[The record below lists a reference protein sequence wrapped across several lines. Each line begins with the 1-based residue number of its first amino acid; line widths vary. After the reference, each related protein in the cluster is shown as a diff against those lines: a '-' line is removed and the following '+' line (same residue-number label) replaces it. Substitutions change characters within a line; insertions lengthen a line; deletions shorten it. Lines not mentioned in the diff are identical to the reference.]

1 MPDRALHHIR
11 SNVVGYIALFV
22 ALSGTSYAAL
32 TISGSQ
38 IRNRTIDAIK
48 LNPKTISASIR
59 AWVIVQAAADG
70 AKSSASSSRVRV
82 SAIGNGESIT
92 WPHLRFGR
100 NCMASVTP
108 QLTPAV
114 GPYGSVTVQFSPA
127 AGNLIVRG
135 FGPDKLGRPQS
146 AYVMIVC
153 P

>member
-1 MPDRALHHIR
+1 MTRLLAHLR
-11 SNVVGYIALFV
+11 NNAVAYIALFV
-22 ALSGTSYAAL
+22 AFGGTSYAAL

-48 LNPKTISASIR
+48 LNPNTISASIR
-59 AWVIVQAAADG
+59 AWVIVQAGAGD

-82 SAIGNGESIT
+82 SAIGNGESLT
-92 WPHLRFGR
+92 WPHRRFGR

-108 QLTPAV
+108 QLTPAA
-114 GPYGSVTVQFSPA
+114 GPYGSVTVQFNPA